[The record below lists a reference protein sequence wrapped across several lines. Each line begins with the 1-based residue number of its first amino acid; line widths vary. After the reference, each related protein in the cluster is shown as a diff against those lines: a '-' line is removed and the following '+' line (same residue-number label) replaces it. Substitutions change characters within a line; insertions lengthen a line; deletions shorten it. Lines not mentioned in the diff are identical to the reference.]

1 MWKSK
6 TVYTA
11 LAACITSFGAFMA
24 SEISLTEMFQVIVP
38 SVLAICLRHSVKK
51 AQDSVEDATGTIK
64 KVSAKIKRGA

>member
-1 MWKSK
+1 
-6 TVYTA
+6 
-11 LAACITSFGAFMA
+11 MA

-38 SVLAICLRHSVKK
+38 SVLAICLRHGVKK